1 MGPEQSHL
9 SSVSLLP
16 PLACRWPLC
25 SGRLSL
31 GGYTTAS
38 WASLFQGVGKMW
50 ESICQRPQK
59 CWDTL
64 WMDHLTPSLC
74 PGGREGRVA
83 ALVMAVHCTTLGG
96 AVHTG
101 CTASSGTFTS
111 LGLSVFMSQVRV
123 TFSVVPS
130 IPANLPF
137 QCSETRWK

>member
-50 ESICQRPQK
+50 ESICQHPQK

-83 ALVMAVHCTTLGG
+83 ALVTAVHCTTLGG

-111 LGLSVFMSQVRV
+111 LGLSVFMSQVTV

-130 IPANLPF
+130 IPANLLF
-137 QCSETRWK
+137 QRSETRWK